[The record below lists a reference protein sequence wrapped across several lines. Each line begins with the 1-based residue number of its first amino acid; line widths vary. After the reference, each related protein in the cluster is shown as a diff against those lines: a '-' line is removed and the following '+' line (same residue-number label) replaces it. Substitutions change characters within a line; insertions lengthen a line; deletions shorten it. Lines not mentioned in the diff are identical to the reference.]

1 VSTDI
6 DSQIQNIK
14 KFGRYGRAFCALLA
28 VMLAVFTYWCLF
40 NILSGPTRS
49 DFRFAL
55 GAYDVTGDHLTTLAI
70 KAWALVV
77 LALVLAIMGKGLFHL
92 FRLFANLSQGLIYT
106 KSNVHHIRQVGL
118 LALSGAVLQIA
129 VFAITALLV
138 EFGVIDRE
146 LVTGGEAG
154 LGPFSFDSFI
164 LAALLLLASWIM
176 DVGRQTTDD
185 ADAMRREAEL
195 VI

>member
-1 VSTDI
+1 
-6 DSQIQNIK
+6 
-14 KFGRYGRAFCALLA
+14 
-28 VMLAVFTYWCLF
+28 
-40 NILSGPTRS
+40 
-49 DFRFAL
+49 
-55 GAYDVTGDHLTTLAI
+55 
-70 KAWALVV
+70 
-77 LALVLAIMGKGLFHL
+77 
-92 FRLFANLSQGLIYT
+92 
-106 KSNVHHIRQVGL
+106 VGL